1 MIELMDRKDEINFFH
16 AEDVI
21 KVFQEK
27 SGSVKVCLVGGC
39 FVRTNV
45 PLKVVLANCGSLCE
59 IINSDQNI
67 EYANPK
73 FVTLI
78 QTTESGGVR
87 VVYIDGQY
95 TFTYEDIDAVR
106 ERLDQDN

>member
-27 SGSVKVCLVGGC
+27 SGSVKVCLIGGC

-45 PLKVVLANCGSLCE
+45 PLKEVLADCGNLVP
-59 IINSDQNI
+59 IKNADRTT

-73 FVTLI
+73 MVSLI

-87 VVYIDGQY
+87 VVYIDNQY
-95 TFTYEDIDAVR
+95 TFTFEDIDSVR
-106 ERLDQDN
+106 ERFDQDN

>member
-1 MIELMDRKDEINFFH
+1 MIELMDRKGEINIFH
-16 AEDVI
+16 HEDVI

-27 SGSVKVCLVGGC
+27 SGSVKVCLLGGC

-45 PLKVVLANCGSLCE
+45 PLKEVLADCGNLCE
-59 IINSDQNI
+59 ITNSDKNI

-87 VVYIDGQY
+87 VVYVDSQY
-95 TFTYEDIDAVR
+95 TFTYEDIDSIR
-106 ERLDQDN
+106 ERFDQDN

>member
-1 MIELMDRKDEINFFH
+1 MIELIDRKDEINFLH
-16 AEDVI
+16 PDDVI
-21 KVFQEK
+21 KVFLEK
-27 SGSVKVCLVGGC
+27 SGSTKVCLIGGC

-45 PLKVVLANCGSLCE
+45 NLKEVLKDCVNLVPIKNA
-59 IINSDQNI
+59 DRTT

-73 FVTLI
+73 MVSLI

-95 TFTYEDIDAVR
+95 TFTFEDIDSVR
-106 ERLDQDN
+106 ERFDQDN